1 MRVGVLTG
9 GGDAPGLNAV
19 IYGILLKAFDL
30 GHEVVGI
37 LKGWKGFLNNETA
50 ILDITRLDD
59 LHTTGGT
66 ILFTSRTNPFAG
78 IGSIKDPKGKEEAI
92 RKHVKEVLI
101 PKFDE
106 LKIDALIAIGGDDT
120 LSVAAR
126 LAENCDKKI
135 IGVPKTI
142 DNDLSGTDYTF
153 GFWSSVQLA
162 STTLENLQTT
172 AKSHQRIMVVEVMG
186 RNAGWLT
193 LMSGIASGADII
205 LLPEIRFDLQK
216 DVIDVL
222 IKRVQ
227 NGYIHHIIAVSE
239 GAIPTD
245 ESLKK
250 DFKTITKE
258 TFEKL
263 PKDVFGNPK
272 LATLNFAKILA
283 EELDKNANLKNEFK
297 KNNVDLEVRDFVLG
311 HSMRAGAPNSF
322 DRILGLRFGV
332 RAMELV
338 HEGKTGIMVSLRGTK
353 IETCGL
359 TEGAKQRVIDPK
371 LEPDLYE
378 LKRLVTA
385 TKHVAKEKL
394 NK

>member
-19 IYGILLKAFDL
+19 IYGVLLKAFDL

-37 LKGWKGFLNNETA
+37 LRGWKGFLNNETA
-50 ILDITRLDD
+50 VLDITKLDD

-66 ILFTSRTNPFAG
+66 VLFTSRTNPFEKVGAV
-78 IGSIKDPKGKEEAI
+78 KDPKGKEEAI
-92 RKHVKEVLI
+92 RKHVKEVLL
-101 PKFDE
+101 PKFDV
-106 LKIDALIAIGGDDT
+106 LGIDALIAIGGDDT

-142 DNDLSGTDYTF
+142 DNDLAGTDYTF

-162 STTLENLQTT
+162 ATTLENLQTT
-172 AKSHQRIMVVEVMG
+172 AKSHQRVMVVEVMG

-193 LMSGIASGADII
+193 LMSGVSSGADII
-205 LLPEIRFDLQK
+205 LMPETRFDMQR
-216 DVIDVL
+216 DIIDALV
-222 IKRVQ
+222 KRVQ
-227 NGYIHHIIAVSE
+227 NGYIHHILAVSE

-245 ESLKK
+245 ESLKS

-283 EELDKNANLKNEFK
+283 DELAKNAKLKEEFK
-297 KNNVDLEVRDFVLG
+297 KCNVELEVRDFVLG

-338 HEGKTGIMVSLRGTK
+338 HEGKTGIMVGLRGTK

-359 TEGAKQRVIDPK
+359 TEGAKQRVVDPK
-371 LEPDLYE
+371 ESADLYE

-385 TKHVAKEKL
+385 TKHIAKEKL

>member
-19 IYGILLKAFDL
+19 IYGVLLKAFDL
-30 GHEVVGI
+30 GHEVIGI
-37 LKGWKGFLNNETA
+37 LKGWKGFLNNETVP
-50 ILDITRLDD
+50 LDITRLDD

-66 ILFTSRTNPFAG
+66 ILYTSRTNPFEKVGAV
-78 IGSIKDPKGKEEAI
+78 KDPKGKEEAI
-92 RKHVKEVLI
+92 RKHVRENLV
-101 PKFDE
+101 PKFD
-106 LKIDALIAIGGDDT
+106 LLGIDALIAIGGDDT

-135 IGVPKTI
+135 VGVPKTI

-162 STTLENLQTT
+162 ATTLENLQTT
-172 AKSHQRIMVVEVMG
+172 AKSHQRIMVIEVMG

-205 LLPEIRFDLQK
+205 LMPETRFDLQE
-216 DVIDVL
+216 DVINVL

-227 NGYIHHIIAVSE
+227 NGYIHHMIAVSE

-245 ESLKK
+245 ESLKR

-272 LATLNFAKILA
+272 LAGLNFSKILA
-283 EELDKNANLKNEFK
+283 DELNKNTKLKEEFK
-297 KNNVDLEVRDFVLG
+297 QNNVDLEVRDFVLG
-311 HSMRAGAPNSF
+311 HSMRAGAPIAF

-338 HEGKTGIMVSLRGTK
+338 HEGKTGIVVSLRGTN
-353 IETCGL
+353 IETCTL
-359 TEGAKQRVIDPK
+359 TEAAKQRTVDQK
-371 LEPDLYE
+371 VVPDLYE